1 MIKIMF
7 ESLILQIITGI
18 VIYLNRMLAAD
29 NSYIMHEIKT
39 SKTKYVLDFKNR
51 VCLKI
56 KFFRREKN
64 EIFIATYD
72 TNMCIYL
79 GS

>member
-7 ESLILQIITGI
+7 RSLILQIITGI

-29 NSYIMHEIKT
+29 NSYIMHEFFR
-39 SKTKYVLDFKNR
+39 SETKYVCYFKNR

-56 KFFRREKN
+56 KFFRRAKN
-64 EIFIATYD
+64 EMFIPT
-72 TNMCIYL
+72 
-79 GS
+79 